1 MSKPKASAYKASESE
16 KATASIGL
24 ADKKFFRE
32 AYLPKLKEARDTSE
46 KQDYTGV
53 AEGRGNADTMQA
65 LTDRPTLAATRSV
78 DSSANLASAA
88 TGQAANAF
96 FQGTVGKRED
106 QLGVLKNARGLANT
120 ATAGLARAGKIETS
134 NLLAAATA
142 KETRRNAKI
151 QAGGRLGAQFA
162 SNVGEANAFEQAEI
176 KDGIDKEEDG
186 VRKSADQGS
195 FFEKGFGGIDIAGRG
210 EKYT

>member
-16 KATASIGL
+16 KATASISL

-32 AYLPKLKEARDTSE
+32 AYLPKLKEMRDTSE

-53 AEGRGNADTMQA
+53 AEGRGNADTMEA
-65 LTDRPTLAATRSV
+65 LTSRPTLAATRSV
-78 DSSANLASAA
+78 DSSADLASAA

-106 QLGVLKNARGLANT
+106 QLGVLKNARGLANA
-120 ATAGLARAGKIETS
+120 ATSGLSRAAKIETS
-134 NLLAAATA
+134 NMLAAATA

-151 QAGGRLGAQFA
+151 KAGGRLSSQFA
-162 SNVGEANAFEQAEI
+162 SNLRGANIFEKGTTVDPKNPGVEVPNPDQGNAFE
-176 KDGIDKEEDG
+176 KGLFGID
-186 VRKSADQGS
+186 
-195 FFEKGFGGIDIAGRG
+195 EKGR
-210 EKYT
+210 YTT

>member
-24 ADKKFFRE
+24 HEKKFFRE
-32 AYLPKLKEARDTSE
+32 AYIPKIKEMRDISE

-78 DSSANLASAA
+78 DSSADLASAA
-88 TGQAANAF
+88 TGQAANAY

-120 ATAGLARAGKIETS
+120 ATAGLSRAGKIETS
-134 NLLAAATA
+134 NMLASATA
-142 KETRRNAKI
+142 KQTRRNAKI
-151 QAGGRLGAQFA
+151 KSFGRLSTQFA
-162 SNVGEANAFEQAEI
+162 GNVSDANTFEEGTAVDQGNLFQ
-176 KDGIDKEEDG
+176 KGLFGIDT
-186 VRKSADQGS
+186 S
-195 FFEKGFGGIDIAGRG
+195 GR
-210 EKYT
+210 ETST

>member
-16 KATASIGL
+16 KATASISL

-32 AYLPKLKEARDTSE
+32 AYLPKLKEMRDTSE

-53 AEGRGNADTMQA
+53 AEGRGNADTMEA
-65 LTDRPTLAATRSV
+65 LTNRPTLAATRSV
-78 DSSANLASAA
+78 DYSANLASAA

-120 ATAGLARAGKIETS
+120 DTYGLSRAAKIETS
-134 NLLAAATA
+134 NMLAAATA
-142 KETRRNAKI
+142 KETRRNPKI
-151 QAGGRLGAQFA
+151 RAGGKLSTQFA
-162 SNVGEANAFEQAEI
+162 QNVSDANTFEQGKTVDPANS
-176 KDGIDKEEDG
+176 GEE
-186 VRKSADQGS
+186 VSNPEQGN
-195 FFEKGFGGIDIAGRG
+195 FFQKGFGGIDITGRG